1 EIGRQLLAETIAYA
15 ETSMCRSKMLLNYF
29 GENLEEPCGNC
40 DNCRHPQQKFQ
51 GKNAILKAL
60 KVIEIIQEKFKTE
73 HVAKVLAG
81 VTDSQVKTYKHHKLD
96 IFGCGEDDGDEN
108 FWNAVLRQALVHG
121 FLSKDIE
128 NYGTLKITK
137 EGKDYI
143 KKPYDIELT
152 KNHDYDNDEDEDEQA
167 VPHSM
172 NGGASDPELFKM
184 LKDLRKKVSKQR
196 NVPPFVI
203 FQDPSLE
210 DMAVQY
216 PITIDELK
224 QIVGV
229 GQGKAQK
236 FGKEFVELIKRY
248 VQEKEIERPQD
259 MIVKSVVSKS
269 GNKVYIIQ
277 NIDRK
282 LDLEDICE
290 AKQIEMDELLSE
302 IESIINSGTK
312 LNLDYYINRV
322 IDDERQQDAYNYFDH
337 AETESIDDAMN
348 ELGEDDWTEEE
359 LRLMRIKYI
368 SEKGH

>member
-1 EIGRQLLAETIAYA
+1 
-15 ETSMCRSKMLLNYF
+15 
-29 GENLEEPCGNC
+29 
-40 DNCRHPQQKFQ
+40 
-51 GKNAILKAL
+51 
-60 KVIEIIQEKFKTE
+60 
-73 HVAKVLAG
+73 
-81 VTDSQVKTYKHHKLD
+81 
-96 IFGCGEDDGDEN
+96 
-108 FWNAVLRQALVHG
+108 
-121 FLSKDIE
+121 
-128 NYGTLKITK
+128 
-137 EGKDYI
+137 
-143 KKPYDIELT
+143 
-152 KNHDYDNDEDEDEQA
+152 
-167 VPHSM
+167 M

-236 FGKEFVELIKRY
+236 FGKEFVELIRRY

-277 NIDRK
+277 SIDRK

-322 IDDERQQDAYNYFDH
+322 IDDERQQDAYDYFDH
-337 AETESIDDAMN
+337 AETESIDEAMN
-348 ELGEDDWTEEE
+348 ELGEEDWTEEE

>member
-1 EIGRQLLAETIAYA
+1 
-15 ETSMCRSKMLLNYF
+15 
-29 GENLEEPCGNC
+29 
-40 DNCRHPQQKFQ
+40 
-51 GKNAILKAL
+51 
-60 KVIEIIQEKFKTE
+60 

-81 VTDSQVKTYKHHKLD
+81 VSDSQIKTYKHHKLP
-96 IFGCGEDDGDEN
+96 IFGIGEDDGDEN
-108 FWNAVLRQALVHG
+108 YWNAVLRQSLVKG
-121 FLSKDIE
+121 FLTKDIE
-128 NYGTLKITK
+128 NYGLLKITK
-137 EGKDYI
+137 QGKDYL
-143 KKPYDIELT
+143 KKPYDIQLVR
-152 KNHDYDNDEDEDEQA
+152 NHDYESDDEDDEQA
-167 VPHSM
+167 VPHTM
-172 NGGASDPELFKM
+172 NGGASDPELFRM

-216 PITIDELK
+216 PISLEELT

-229 GQGKAQK
+229 GNGKAQK
-236 FGKEFVELIKRY
+236 FGKEFVELIRKY

-277 NIDRK
+277 SIDRK
-282 LDLEDICE
+282 IDLEDICE
-290 AKQIEMDELLSE
+290 SKQIEMDELLSE

-312 LNLDYYINRV
+312 LNLDYYVNKV
-322 IDDERQQDAYNYFDH
+322 IDEDRQREVYDYFDS
-337 AETESIDDAMN
+337 AETESIDEAMKA
-348 ELGEDDWTEEE
+348 LGSEDYTEEE

>member
-1 EIGRQLLAETIAYA
+1 
-15 ETSMCRSKMLLNYF
+15 M
-29 GENLEEPCGNC
+29 
-40 DNCRHPQQKFQ
+40 
-51 GKNAILKAL
+51 
-60 KVIEIIQEKFKTE
+60 
-73 HVAKVLAG
+73 
-81 VTDSQVKTYKHHKLD
+81 
-96 IFGCGEDDGDEN
+96 
-108 FWNAVLRQALVHG
+108 
-121 FLSKDIE
+121 
-128 NYGTLKITK
+128 
-137 EGKDYI
+137 
-143 KKPYDIELT
+143 
-152 KNHDYDNDEDEDEQA
+152 
-167 VPHSM
+167 
-172 NGGASDPELFKM
+172 
-184 LKDLRKKVSKQR
+184 
-196 NVPPFVI
+196 
-203 FQDPSLE
+203 
-210 DMAVQY
+210 QY

-236 FGKEFVELIKRY
+236 FGKEFVELIRRY

-277 NIDRK
+277 SIDRK

-322 IDDERQQDAYNYFDH
+322 IDEERQQDAYDYFDH
-337 AETESIDDAMN
+337 AETESIDEAMN